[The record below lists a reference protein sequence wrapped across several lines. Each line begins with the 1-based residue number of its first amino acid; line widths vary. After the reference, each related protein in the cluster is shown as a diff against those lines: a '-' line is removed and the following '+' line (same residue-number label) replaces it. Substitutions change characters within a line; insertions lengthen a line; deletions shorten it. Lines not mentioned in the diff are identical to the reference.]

1 VEAPLF
7 GSMLLAGVIL
17 KLGSYGL
24 LTLAPFL
31 KLQSSVFV
39 FLTLLGGVVCSVF
52 CCRNWDIKSLVAYS
66 SVVHIGAI
74 TLGAISGTELG
85 Y

>member
-1 VEAPLF
+1 
-7 GSMLLAGVIL
+7 MLLAGVIL

-24 LTLAPFL
+24 LTLAPYL
-31 KLQSSVFV
+31 KLQASFFV
-39 FLTLLGGVVCSVF
+39 FLTLVGGVVCSIF
-52 CCRNWDIKSLVAYS
+52 CYRNWDIKSLVAYS

-74 TLGAISGTELG
+74 TLGSFSGTELG